1 MERMEFAKGIQSK
14 ALGKLGSKFPAYQTL
29 VSIAFLHFALR
40 LFLRFSGWHADE
52 ASWRTVTHWGDPRN
66 HPQDL

>member
-29 VSIAFLHFALR
+29 VSIAFLHVFTLTFFCGSPDGMQTK
-40 LFLRFSGWHADE
+40 LLGE
-52 ASWRTVTHWGDPRN
+52 P
-66 HPQDL
+66 